1 MIRVVIAEDQGMLR
15 SALGAL
21 LDLEEDITVIGQAE
35 NGKEALELIQ
45 QHQPDLCI
53 VDIEMPI
60 MSGLEVAEQLKAK
73 KHPCRVVVLTTF
85 ARQGYF
91 QRAVAAGVQGYLLK
105 DRSSDELTNSL
116 RNIMLGKREISPEL
130 IEIVWEEKNPLTSR
144 EQEILLL
151 AEKGLTTN
159 EIAGQLF
166 LSSGTVRNYLSEVNS
181 KMSTS
186 NRLEAIK
193 IARSKGW
200 IIETP

>member
-35 NGKEALELIQ
+35 NGKEALELIY

-73 KHPCRVVVLTTF
+73 QHPCRVVVLTTF
-85 ARQGYF
+85 ARPGYF

-105 DRSSDELTNSL
+105 DRSSDELTDSL

-144 EQEILLL
+144 EQEILIL
-151 AEKGLTTN
+151 AEQGLTTN
-159 EIAGQLF
+159 EIAGRLF

-181 KMSTS
+181 KMNTS

-193 IARSKGW
+193 IARCKGW

>member
-21 LDLEEDITVIGQAE
+21 LDLEEDITVVGQAE
-35 NGKEALELIQ
+35 NGREALELIQ

-53 VDIEMPI
+53 LDIEMPI
-60 MSGLEVAEQLKAK
+60 MSGLEVAEQLKEMQ
-73 KHPCRVVVLTTF
+73 HPCRVVVLTTF
-85 ARQGYF
+85 ARPGYF
-91 QRAVAAGVQGYLLK
+91 QRAVATGVQGYLLK
-105 DRSSDELTNSL
+105 DRSSDELTESL

-130 IEIVWEEKNPLTSR
+130 IEIVWEEKNPLTPR

-166 LSSGTVRNYLSEVNS
+166 LSSGTIRNYLSEVNS

-186 NRLEAIK
+186 NRLEAIMT
-193 IARSKGW
+193 ARSKGW
-200 IIETP
+200 IVETP